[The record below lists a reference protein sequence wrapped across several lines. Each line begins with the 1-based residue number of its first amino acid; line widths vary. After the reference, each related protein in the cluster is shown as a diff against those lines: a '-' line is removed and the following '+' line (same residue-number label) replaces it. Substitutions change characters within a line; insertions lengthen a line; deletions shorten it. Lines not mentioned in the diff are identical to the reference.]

1 MTESRS
7 GTRPISSLIIRRGIT
22 TVSVGNTVYALI
34 ASTDDDGVQIV
45 DITTPDAPVPVTSFR
60 DGDSVG
66 MMNNTYDAL
75 VRAFDI
81 TTAVIGNTVYAL
93 VTSNDKRGG
102 GVQIVSLNSSGA
114 MSETTPP
121 TFSVDGETGDYTTDL
136 ELGGTYTPG
145 MISDID
151 DASGTDGG
159 RITGVGGVDTTMA
172 GTYLVIY
179 NVTDNA
185 SPPNSHTITETVKV
199 GDDTTPPTVVSAT
212 YATGDGTLTITF
224 DEALD
229 PGSTVY
235 TRLHVRDT
243 GSISGGVTLGSG
255 TTSGNTVSATLSPA
269 QIESVARMES
279 PRLDIDAGAVRD
291 TSENQIAATPD
302 KPIRMIDTT
311 APEATDVTTHDRR
324 TIVMT
329 MSEDVNASG
338 SAGFTVHGVASDPL
352 VVSVGAADNTVT
364 LGLDSDMLDSDSPSL
379 AYDDGTG
386 GIADL
391 SSQPLASFNKTVRN
405 TLDTTAPTVRSVTID
420 GSGTVRVNLSESVL
434 LNSALPEHFKTNNTS
449 ITISTVTVS
458 GSTVTLKLSGEIPG
472 DAALTLGYDGAAGR
486 IADHHGNHLEPFEE
500 VQITKQSRSR
510 STVTSTPAVDLA
522 SVQSLGYMDSNG
534 TAMPHDPHSPIA
546 PLMNTGDSSGFA
558 MAINDMYYLLG
569 GSLNTL
575 EPTTLLTGTPNTIS
589 FVVYDRADVAHFTL
603 HMNLHGQDS
612 DYRNS
617 DTYVT
622 YDMGN
627 IRTVDPHD
635 IISDAAVSVKTVKAD
650 SLIHTVTF
658 TITFEG
664 EMEQTNLVART
675 WNTDASSAIVRVLDA
690 FSVSAAQPDPPAA
703 LPEDPAPE
711 DPAPEDP
718 APEDPAPEDPAP
730 EDPMHDAGGDSDE
743 SDLLAIRMWAG
754 FEPES
759 ITDAELLAALGLNY
773 QGGGAD
779 IPPWMMTELGPLVA
793 KGEITVG
800 EFRTALEYVLD
811 YMPGDA

>member
-1 MTESRS
+1 MMQAGLTADRPS
-7 GTRPISSLIIRRGIT
+7 GQMN
-22 TVSVGNTVYALI
+22 VNT
-34 ASTDDDGVQIV
+34 D
-45 DITTPDAPVPVTSFR
+45 TP
-60 DGDSVG
+60 
-66 MMNNTYDAL
+66 
-75 VRAFDI
+75 
-81 TTAVIGNTVYAL
+81 
-93 VTSNDKRGG
+93 
-102 GVQIVSLNSSGA
+102 
-114 MSETTPP
+114 
-121 TFSVDGETGDYTTDL
+121 
-136 ELGGTYTPG
+136 
-145 MISDID
+145 
-151 DASGTDGG
+151 
-159 RITGVGGVDTTMA
+159 
-172 GTYLVIY
+172 GTYLVTY
-179 NVTDNA
+179 AVTDNA
-185 SPPNSHTITETVKV
+185 PSPNSHTITETVKV

-212 YATGDGTLTITF
+212 YATGDGTLTIKF

-235 TRLHVRDT
+235 TRLHVRDA
-243 GSISGGVTLGSG
+243 GPISGGVTLGSG
-255 TTSGNTVSATLSPA
+255 TTSGDTVSATLSPA
-269 QIESVARMES
+269 QIESVARMEL
-279 PRLDIDAGAVRD
+279 PQLDIDAGAVRD
-291 TSENQIAATPD
+291 TSDNQVAAAGVPLV
-302 KPIRMIDTT
+302 MIDTT

-338 SAGFTVHGVASDPL
+338 SAGFTVHGVASSPL

-379 AYDDGTG
+379 AYDGSTR
-386 GIADL
+386 GIVDL
-391 SSQPLASFNKTVRN
+391 NDQPLATFNKTVRN

-434 LNSALPEHFKTNNTS
+434 LNSALPGHFKTNNTS

-546 PLMNTGDSSGFA
+546 PLMNAGDSSGFA

-575 EPTTLLTGTPNTIS
+575 EPTTLLTGTPNTII

-635 IISDAAVSVKTVKAD
+635 IISDAAVSIKTVKAD

-730 EDPMHDAGGDSDE
+730 EDPVPEDPMHDAGGDSAK
-743 SDLLAIRMWAG
+743 SDLLAIRMWSG

-759 ITDAELLAALGLNY
+759 ITDAGLLDALGLDY
-773 QGGGAD
+773 SGGGAD
-779 IPPWMMTELGPLVA
+779 IPSWVMTELGPLAA
-793 KGEITVG
+793 KGEITVS